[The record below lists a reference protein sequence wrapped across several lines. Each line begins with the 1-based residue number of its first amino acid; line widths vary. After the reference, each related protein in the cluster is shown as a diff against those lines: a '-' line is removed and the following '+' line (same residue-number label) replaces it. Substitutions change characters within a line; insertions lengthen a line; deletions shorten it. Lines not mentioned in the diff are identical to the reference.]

1 MCVILVVNVNL
12 FILDFLFWNWMV
24 VYGNVDVFYFC
35 EYFEVVF
42 IVFMF
47 GVGGFYVV
55 KWLVQVVYV
64 LGVDEYY
71 VCFNVMCQV

>member
-1 MCVILVVNVNL
+1 MWFFFGSLERYIDGMCVILVVNVNL

-55 KWLVQVVYV
+55 KWLV
-64 LGVDEYY
+64 
-71 VCFNVMCQV
+71 